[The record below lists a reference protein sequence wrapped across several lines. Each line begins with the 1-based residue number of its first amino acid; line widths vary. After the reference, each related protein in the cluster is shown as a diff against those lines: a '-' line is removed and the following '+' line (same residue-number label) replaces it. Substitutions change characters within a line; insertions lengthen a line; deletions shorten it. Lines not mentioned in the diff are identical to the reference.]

1 MRLGKNYNI
10 INDAYKMIL
19 NSCEYGVPQIRKR
32 IFLIGI
38 RKDINYDIKKIFS
51 DIKKTH
57 YAPDCKNNEKIKKK
71 FVTVRDA
78 ISDLPLKPG
87 Q

>member
-10 INDAYKMIL
+10 INDTYKMIL

-38 RKDINYDIKKIFS
+38 RKDINYDVKKIFS
-51 DIKKTH
+51 NIKKLII
-57 YAPDCKNNEKIKKK
+57 PQIVKIMKKLKKK
-71 FVTVRDA
+71 KICYSKRCYF
-78 ISDLPLKPG
+78 
-87 Q
+87 

>member
-1 MRLGKNYNI
+1 
-10 INDAYKMIL
+10 MIL

-57 YAPDCKNNEKIKKK
+57 YTPDCKNNEKN
-71 FVTVRDA
+71 
-78 ISDLPLKPG
+78 
-87 Q
+87 